1 MATLAAFLNPELP
14 EEQEIKVSDR
24 FKEDGE
30 VVLFKIRPI
39 TQEMSDAIR
48 KTCTRRDPKG
58 ERHFDSERFMRSIIV
73 EGTVFP
79 DFKAKELCDAYKTLD
94 PLSIPPKML
103 LAGEYQRL
111 ANAIMDLSGLGD
123 EAEDAEVEEAKNF

>member
-1 MATLAAFLNPELP
+1 MATLAAFLHPELP
-14 EEQEIKVSDR
+14 AEQEIKISDR
-24 FKEDGE
+24 FKEDGA

-48 KTCTRRDPKG
+48 KECTRRSAKG
-58 ERHFDSERFMRSIIV
+58 ESTFDSEKFMKRIIV

-79 DFKAKELCDAYKTLD
+79 DFRAKELCDAYGTLD
-94 PLSIPPKML
+94 PLAIPPKML
-103 LAGEYQRL
+103 LAGEYQKL

-123 EAEDAEVEEAKNF
+123 DEEVEEAKN